1 MAEEIDSSVAYLKA
15 LKQSVAASPGSAA
28 AAPAPARERV
38 PHVPASSNAITA
50 DSGDGFKGADKRR
63 SPRFK
68 CEGSAELRKEDCD
81 VRTWATFTDISMNG
95 CYVEAQANYPVGTV
109 LHMKLEA
116 NGVRVETQGSVRVS
130 YPYLGMGIA
139 FVSLTED
146 NKARLRAL
154 LAAIPR
160 STVVVGPGLASSL
173 PASAPLPTASLV
185 TDPGAA
191 LSALNEFFE
200 SRQML
205 MREDFLR
212 IVRLS
217 QGTSQKK

>member
-1 MAEEIDSSVAYLKA
+1 MAEEMESGVAYLKA
-15 LKQSVAASPGSAA
+15 LKQSVTPSAGSAA
-28 AAPAPARERV
+28 ATTPGVEIVSKEPAAANTVTPDA
-38 PHVPASSNAITA
+38 
-50 DSGDGFKGADKRR
+50 GDRFRGADKRR

-68 CEGSAELRKEDCD
+68 CEGSAELRKDDCD
-81 VRTWATFTDISMNG
+81 VRTWATFTDISING
-95 CYVEAQANYPVGTV
+95 CYVEAQATYPVGTV
-109 LHMKLEA
+109 LQMKLEA
-116 NGVRVETQGSVRVS
+116 NGVRVETQGSVRVN

-154 LAAIPR
+154 LATLSH
-160 STVVVGPGLASSL
+160 STVIVGPGLASSL
-173 PASAPLPTASLV
+173 PAHGPLETEALI

-191 LSALNEFFE
+191 LTALNEFFD

-212 IVRLS
+212 IIRQS
-217 QGTSQKK
+217 QGTSAKK

>member
-1 MAEEIDSSVAYLKA
+1 MAEEIDSSVAYLRA
-15 LKQSVAASPGSAA
+15 LKQSVAPSSGNAA
-28 AAPAPARERV
+28 AATAPAREKIV
-38 PHVPASSNAITA
+38 NNPAGSNAGSG
-50 DSGDGFKGADKRR
+50 DSGDRFKGADKRR

-95 CYVEAQANYPVGTV
+95 CYVEAQATYPLGTV

-116 NGVRVETQGSVRVS
+116 NGVKVETQGSVRVS

-139 FVSLTED
+139 FVSPSED
-146 NKARLRAL
+146 NKVWLRAL
-154 LAAIPR
+154 LATISH
-160 STVVVGPGLASSL
+160 STVIVGPGLASSL
-173 PASAPLPTASLV
+173 PAKGPIAAEALI

-191 LSALNEFFE
+191 LTALNEFFE

-205 MREDFLR
+205 MREEFLR
-212 IVRLS
+212 IVRQS
-217 QGTSQKK
+217 QGTSQNK

>member
-15 LKQSVAASPGSAA
+15 LKQSAAPSPGSAA

-38 PHVPASSNAITA
+38 PQVPASSNAVTA

-95 CYVEAQANYPVGTV
+95 CYVEAQATYPVGTV

-154 LAAIPR
+154 LATISH
-160 STVVVGPGLASSL
+160 STVIVGPGLASSL
-173 PASAPLPTASLV
+173 PANGPLATALI

-191 LSALNEFFE
+191 LTALNEFFD

-212 IVRLS
+212 IIRQS
-217 QGTSQKK
+217 QGPAPKK